1 MVKANFLHPTLAT
14 DMTEVERKVMSEHI
28 AFWTRQVE
36 RGTTVVMGPV
46 LDPRGAYGIGVVEVK
61 DEAKLRALLASDPA
75 VKAGLQRDEFYPMSP
90 RTIVRKPKL
99 PL

>member
-1 MVKANFLHPTLAT
+1 
-14 DMTEVERKVMSEHI
+14 MTEVERKVMSEHI
-28 AFWTRQVE
+28 AFWTHQVE

-46 LDPRGAYGIGVVEVK
+46 LDPRGACGIGVVEVK
-61 DEAKLRALLASDPA
+61 DEAELRALLASDPA

-99 PL
+99 PFEEGVP